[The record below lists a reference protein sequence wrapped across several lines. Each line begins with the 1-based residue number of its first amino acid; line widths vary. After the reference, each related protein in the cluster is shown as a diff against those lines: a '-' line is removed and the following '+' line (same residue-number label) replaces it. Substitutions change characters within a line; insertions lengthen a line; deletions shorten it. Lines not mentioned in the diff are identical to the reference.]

1 MKKIIALIAIF
12 LLTISCS
19 PESDEQKVHFEL
31 LPIESVVMPTEF
43 NVNTENQIVI
53 KFFRPTTCHGFNGFY
68 YEKETSTRIVAVE
81 SYVLEKND
89 CAPLT
94 NQELEQTL
102 RFKPT
107 ETGTFLFKFWKGRD
121 ANGVNIFEEISVDV
135 Q

>member
-1 MKKIIALIAIF
+1 MKKILALIGIF
-12 LLTISCS
+12 LLVISCS
-19 PESDEQKVHFEL
+19 PESDEPNVHFEL

-68 YEKETSTRIVAVE
+68 YTKEDNTRTVAVE
-81 SYVLEKND
+81 SFVLEKND

-107 ETGTFLFKFWKGRD
+107 ETGTFLFKFWKGKD
-121 ANGVNIFEEISVDV
+121 VNGDNIFEEISVDV